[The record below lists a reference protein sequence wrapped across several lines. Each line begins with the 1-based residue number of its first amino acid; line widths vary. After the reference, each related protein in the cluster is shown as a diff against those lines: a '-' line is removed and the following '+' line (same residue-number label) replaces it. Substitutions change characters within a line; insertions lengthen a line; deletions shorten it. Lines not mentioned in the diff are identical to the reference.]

1 VSKCL
6 KGDLVRGRTVL
17 LVTHNVALVTP
28 VADYVVSLGGD
39 GRVVAARPPSETVLN
54 DRELVEQITHKQ
66 EALQLDGNLED
77 DEDEHDQK
85 APAKGAKLV
94 VEEEVQQGH
103 ISWNAIKLF
112 TSALSGWP
120 AVFWTLF
127 LAIRWSV
134 RHLIFSH
141 SADPSDLQY

>member
-6 KGDLVRGRTVL
+6 KGDLIRGRTVL
-17 LVTHNVALVTP
+17 LVTHNFALVTP
-28 VADYVVSLGGD
+28 VAHYVISLGGD
-39 GRVVAARPPSETVLN
+39 GRVVAARPPSETALK
-54 DRELVEQITHKQ
+54 DRELVEQIAHEQ
-66 EALQLDGNLED
+66 EALELDTDLEEGNG
-77 DEDEHDQK
+77 DQK
-85 APAKGAKLV
+85 AVAEGAKLV

-103 ISWNAIKLF
+103 VSWNAIKLF

-141 SADPSDLQY
+141 SADPRDLQY